1 MKRSFFKK
9 QAGALWL
16 MAAMVAGCGEAPPPA
31 HDVEFEG
38 KVLDFFD
45 VSMRL
50 QWDSIPGSVRAEYCS
65 ILAPMISSPD
75 DRLVLEGNIAADS
88 TMVLTGEH
96 SRNFIFPDGKNKHF
110 EQKDEWK
117 LRLSRTEDDSL
128 VLEGEVSSDGKL
140 NGSVRLA
147 GKENSQTDKQ

>member
-1 MKRSFFKK
+1 MKRSIFKK

-16 MAAMVAGCGEAPPPA
+16 MAAMAVGCGEAPPPV
-31 HDVEFEG
+31 HEVEFDC

-65 ILAPMISSPD
+65 MMVSMLSSPD
-75 DRLVLEGNIAADS
+75 DRLLLKGNIEADS

-96 SRNFIFPDGKNKHF
+96 SRNFILPNGSNKHI

-117 LRLSRTEDDSL
+117 LRLCRTDGDSL
-128 VLEGEVSSDGKL
+128 VLTGEVSSDGQL
-140 NGSVRLA
+140 NGSVRMM